1 MPPTPR
7 PTRADRTR
15 AATGTVAAPPSRSRA
30 VPASSLSGT
39 SSASMSSEGAS
50 RTLANPLTGIPTT
63 NNSNNDNNDNN
74 NVTAVGTQARP
85 RQRKPWTEIEVEA
98 LLQGVKKYGIG
109 GWVSIL
115 SDPDLA
121 FDARRTSVDLK
132 DKWRVLTTRRSRRS
146 KGPLIDFAS
155 LPRAYKPHGA
165 RARAPRL
172 PLTEP
177 EDAPAGTAPTKST
190 AAPAA
195 SGSGSGSASASSD
208 GAGPAPRAAPAGQP
222 RAAAP
227 APTNEPRAAPAAT
240 TAKQHRGPVDPPV
253 PWPAAPA
260 VPCGPGPRSGSGS
273 RTHASRSPPAVATA
287 ADAHRTS
294 PHLRDSSDRA
304 WPYTSSRD
312 AWAAHLHWPPPPPRA
327 SRAATA
333 AAAAAARAA
342 SAAARAYP
350 YPPPS
355 LYAAYPGAY
364 GVPPPTSPH
373 DGYDVVG
380 RPPRPSAMRP
390 PRRAPDHY
398 GYPGSPVEHDLA
410 HAPPPPPYPFFDPY
424 AYAHYAPPPPPPH
437 HHGYPVP
444 PPPAGYRTRVAA
456 AGPPSVGVRSPPE
469 SFWEYPAYPAG
480 GPRMTSASASPT
492 EWPVPGAEMWRGG
505 EHAHADRMSVD
516 GGRVL

>member
-39 SSASMSSEGAS
+39 SSAGTSSEGAPAG
-50 RTLANPLTGIPTT
+50 TLADPLTGTT
-63 NNSNNDNNDNN
+63 NNIDNN
-74 NVTAVGTQARP
+74 NNDTAIPAVGTQARP

-177 EDAPAGTAPTKST
+177 EDAPAGTGPTNS
-190 AAPAA
+190 AATPAA
-195 SGSGSGSASASSD
+195 SGSASASSN
-208 GAGPAPRAAPAGQP
+208 GAGPAPRAAPAAGTTGQP

-227 APTNEPRAAPAAT
+227 APAAEPHAAPAHT
-240 TAKQHRGPVDPPV
+240 TAAQHRGPVDPPV

-260 VPCGPGPRSGSGS
+260 LPCGSGPRSGSCS
-273 RTHASRSPPAVATA
+273 RTHASRSPPAIATA
-287 ADAHRTS
+287 ADAHRTR
-294 PHLRDSSDRA
+294 PHLRDGSDRA
-304 WPYTSSRD
+304 WPYPSSRD
-312 AWAAHLHWPPPPPRA
+312 TWAVHPYWPPPPHA
-327 SRAATA
+327 SS

-342 SAAARAYP
+342 RAYH
-350 YPPPS
+350 YPPPPPS
-355 LYAAYPGAY
+355 PYAAYPGAY
-364 GVPPPTSPH
+364 GIPPPTSPH
-373 DGYDVVG
+373 DGYDVA
-380 RPPRPSAMRP
+380 RPPRLSAMRP
-390 PRRAPDHY
+390 PRRAPDHHH
-398 GYPGSPVEHDLA
+398 GYPGSPIEHDLP
-410 HAPPPPPYPFFDPY
+410 HTPPLYPFFDPY
-424 AYAHYAPPPPPPH
+424 AYSYYAPPPPPH

-444 PPPAGYRTRVAA
+444 PPPAGYRAPA
-456 AGPPSVGVRSPPE
+456 PVGVRSPPE

-480 GPRMTSASASPT
+480 GPRMLASASPT
-492 EWPVPGAEMWRGG
+492 EWPVPGWRGG

-516 GGRVL
+516 GGRVA

>member
-30 VPASSLSGT
+30 VPTSSLSGM
-39 SSASMSSEGAS
+39 SSASTGSGSAPG
-50 RTLANPLTGIPTT
+50 TLANPPAMGTSDNTT
-63 NNSNNDNNDNN
+63 NTSNNDA
-74 NVTAVGTQARP
+74 TIPAVGTQARP

-165 RARAPRL
+165 RARAPRM

-177 EDAPAGTAPTKST
+177 ENAPAGTAPTNSA
-190 AAPAA
+190 AAPVVPHT
-195 SGSGSGSASASSD
+195 GSGSGSASLDS
-208 GAGPAPRAAPAGQP
+208 AGPASRPTPPATTTQPPAPTNAPRAAPA
-222 RAAAP
+222 
-227 APTNEPRAAPAAT
+227 PAA
-240 TAKQHRGPVDPPV
+240 AKQHRGPVDPPV

-260 VPCGPGPRSGSGS
+260 LPCGSGPRASSS
-273 RTHASRSPPAVATA
+273 SCTHASHSPPAVATA

-294 PHLRDSSDRA
+294 PHQRDGRDVVRDRA
-304 WPYTSSRD
+304 WPYPPARD
-312 AWAAHLHWPPPPPRA
+312 AWAAHPYWLPPPLPPR
-327 SRAATA
+327 SHATT
-333 AAAAAARAA
+333 AAAARAA
-342 SAAARAYP
+342 SAARGYAYP
-350 YPPPS
+350 PSYAPYP
-355 LYAAYPGAY
+355 AGAY
-364 GVPPPTSPH
+364 GVPPPSPH
-373 DGYDVVG
+373 DGYDVAH
-380 RPPRPSAMRP
+380 PPRPATMRP
-390 PRRAPDHY
+390 PRRAPDHH
-398 GYPGSPVEHDLA
+398 GYPGSPVEHDLP
-410 HAPPPPPYPFFDPY
+410 HTPPPYRFFDPY
-424 AYAHYAPPPPPPH
+424 AYAYYVPPPPH

-444 PPPAGYRTRVAA
+444 PPPAGYCARPAA
-456 AGPPSVGVRSPPE
+456 IPVGVRSPPE
-469 SFWEYPAYPAG
+469 TFWECPAYPAG
-480 GPRMTSASASPT
+480 RPRMSASASPT
-492 EWPVPGAEMWRGG
+492 EWSVPGWRGGG